1 MRKTTLG
8 IATALALFACSDT
21 FATEMTRSEY
31 KAQEA
36 HVLAKYEADRQK
48 CGAGIG
54 NGVELCVAKARGA
67 RKVASAELE
76 AAYKPSLAT
85 NYDAALA
92 RAQADYAIT
101 NEECNDK
108 DAMTRKVCE
117 RVAKAA
123 LERAEAEAMAAMKT
137 ASR

>member
-1 MRKTTLG
+1 MRKTLG
-8 IATALALFACSDT
+8 IATVFAVFACSHAM
-21 FATEMTRSEY
+21 ATEMTRGEY
-31 KAQEA
+31 KAREA
-36 HVLAKYEADRQK
+36 HILANYEADRQK

-54 NGVELCVAKARGA
+54 NGVDLCVAKARGA

-85 NYDAALA
+85 NYDAAIA
-92 RAQADYAIT
+92 RAQAAYSIT

-123 LERAEAEAMAAMKT
+123 LERAEAEAIAAMKT

>member
-1 MRKTTLG
+1 MRKILG
-8 IATALALFACSDT
+8 IATALAVIAWTDALA
-21 FATEMTRSEY
+21 AEMTRSEY
-31 KAQEA
+31 KAREG
-36 HVLAKYEADRQK
+36 HILAAYEADRQK

-54 NGVELCVAKARGA
+54 DGVDLCVAKARAA

-85 NYDAALA
+85 NYDAAIA
-92 RAQADYAIT
+92 RAQAAYSIT

-137 ASR
+137 AGR

>member
-1 MRKTTLG
+1 MRNTLG
-8 IATALALFACSDT
+8 IATALAVFACGNAL
-21 FATEMTRSEY
+21 ATGMTHGEY
-31 KAQEA
+31 KAREA
-36 HVLAKYEADRQK
+36 RILANYEADRQK

-54 NGVELCVAKARGA
+54 NGVDLCVAKARGA
-67 RKVASAELE
+67 RKIASAELE

-85 NYDAALA
+85 NYDAAIA
-92 RAQADYAIT
+92 RAQANYAIT

-123 LERAEAEAMAAMKT
+123 LERAEAEAVAAMKT

>member
-1 MRKTTLG
+1 MRRTLG
-8 IATALALFACSDT
+8 IAIALAVFASGGAS
-21 FATEMTRSEY
+21 ATEMTRSEY
-31 KAQEA
+31 KARGA
-36 HVLAKYEADRQK
+36 HILANYEADRQK

-54 NGVELCVAKARGA
+54 DGVDLCVAKARGA
-67 RKVASAELE
+67 RKVANAELE
-76 AAYKPSLAT
+76 AAYKPSLAN
-85 NYDAALA
+85 NYDAAIA
-92 RAQADYAIT
+92 RAQAAYSIT

-137 ASR
+137 ARR

>member
-1 MRKTTLG
+1 MRKVLG
-8 IATALALFACSDT
+8 IATVLAVFACGDALAAG
-21 FATEMTRSEY
+21 MTRSEY
-31 KAQEA
+31 KVQEIRIEA
-36 HVLAKYEADRQK
+36 AYAADRQK

-54 NGVELCVAKARGA
+54 NGVDLCVAKARGA

-85 NYDAALA
+85 NYDAAIA
-92 RAQADYAIT
+92 RAQAAYSIT

-137 ASR
+137 AAR